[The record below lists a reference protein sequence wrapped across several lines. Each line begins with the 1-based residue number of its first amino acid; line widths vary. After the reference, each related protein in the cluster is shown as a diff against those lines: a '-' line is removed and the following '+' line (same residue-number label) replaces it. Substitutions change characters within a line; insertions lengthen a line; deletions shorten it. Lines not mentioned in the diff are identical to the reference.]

1 MSICLAGNIV
11 FLMLPYISIHLSIYI
26 NLYLTKVVL
35 PVLTLKLLSTETLLK
50 IKLKITSLYLQYMH
64 IYDGKTVKLNKR
76 LNIVYKMSIEI
87 LNKFKDVVPILVVC
101 ISLLKAY
108 L

>member
-1 MSICLAGNIV
+1 
-11 FLMLPYISIHLSIYI
+11 
-26 NLYLTKVVL
+26 
-35 PVLTLKLLSTETLLK
+35 
-50 IKLKITSLYLQYMH
+50 MH